1 MTSQVD
7 QSEAVDGP
15 DGGEARAGSGDARP
29 DSAAPAGPPAPGGPP
44 VKPGKPIRRLDRV
57 IIRFAGDSGD
67 GMQLTGDRFTSETAS
82 FGNDLSTLP
91 NFPAEIRAPAG
102 TLPGVSSFQLHF
114 ADHDILTP
122 GDAPNVLVAMN
133 PAALKANVPD
143 LPRGAEIIVNTDEF
157 TKRALA
163 KVGYPADPLTD
174 GSLDGFHLHKVPLTT
189 LTLEALKDSGLA
201 RKDAERA
208 KNMFALGL
216 LSWMYHRPT
225 HGTES
230 FLRTKFA
237 KKPQIAEA
245 NISAFRAG
253 WNFGETTESFAVSYE
268 VPPARLPAGRYRNI
282 SGNLALSYG
291 LIAAAE
297 RSGLPLY
304 LGSYPITPASDIL
317 HELSRHKNFGV
328 RTFQAEDEIAGVG
341 AALGAAFGGALGV
354 TTTSGPGVALKS
366 ETIGLAVSLE
376 LPLLVVDIQRGGPST
391 GLPTK
396 TEQADLLQA
405 MFGRNGEAPVPIVAP
420 ATPAE
425 CFDAALEAARIAV
438 TYRTPVFLLSDGYL
452 ANGSEPWRIPETD
465 ELPEIDPGFATGPNR
480 EDGAFWPYLRDP
492 RTLARPWALPGTPG
506 LEHRIGGIEKQDG
519 TGNIS
524 YDPANHDFM
533 VRTRQAKVD
542 GITVKPVEVDDP
554 TGDARVLV
562 LGWGSTYGPITAA
575 VRRVRA
581 DGGEVAQ
588 AHLRNL
594 NPFPANLGSVLRS
607 YEKIIVPEMNL
618 GQLALLLRAKYLVD
632 AESYNQVRGLPFKA
646 AQLADVLWAA
656 IGTLDEED
664 HR

>member
-1 MTSQVD
+1 MTSQVSSPAERAD
-7 QSEAVDGP
+7 EADDVSEGAV
-15 DGGEARAGSGDARP
+15 GEQGAVF
-29 DSAAPAGPPAPGGPP
+29 PAPEGEGTKE
-44 VKPGKPIRRLDRV
+44 VRRLDRV

-133 PAALKANVPD
+133 PAALKANIGDV
-143 LPRGAEIIVNTDEF
+143 PRGAEVIVNTDEF
-157 TKRALA
+157 TKRPMA
-163 KVGYPADPLTD
+163 KVGYAVSPLED
-174 GSLDGFHLHKVPLTT
+174 GSLDGYQVHPVPLTT
-189 LTLEALKDSGLA
+189 LTIEALKDFGLS
-201 RKDAERA
+201 RKEAERS

-225 HGTES
+225 EGTER
-230 FLRTKFA
+230 FLRAKFA

-245 NISAFRAG
+245 NVAAFRAG
-253 WNFGETTESFAVSYE
+253 WNFGETTEDFAVSYE
-268 VPPARLPAGRYRNI
+268 VAPASTAFPTGTYRNI

-291 LIAAAE
+291 LIAAAHQAE
-297 RSGLPLY
+297 LPLY

-328 RTFQAEDEIAGVG
+328 RTFQAEDEIAAVG
-341 AALGAAFGGALGV
+341 AALGAAFGGSLAV

-376 LPLLVVDIQRGGPST
+376 LPLLVVAIQRGGPST

-405 MFGRNGEAPVPIVAP
+405 MYGRNGEAPVPIVAP
-420 ATPAE
+420 QTPAD
-425 CFDAALEAARIAV
+425 CFDAAMDAARIAV

-452 ANGSEPWRIPETD
+452 ANGSEPWRIPEIE
-465 ELPEIDPGFATGPNR
+465 ELPDLRVEFASGPNH
-480 EDGAFWPYLRDP
+480 ELADGTEVFWPYKRDP
-492 RTLARPWALPGTPG
+492 KTLARPWAVPGTPG

-533 VRTRQAKVD
+533 VRTRQAKID
-542 GITVKPVEVDDP
+542 GIEVPDLVVDDP
-554 TGDARVLV
+554 DGARTLV

-575 VRRVRA
+575 VRRLRK
-581 DGGEVAQ
+581 DGEAIAQ
-588 AHLRNL
+588 AHLRHI
-594 NPFPANLGSVLRS
+594 NPFPRNLGEILARYDKVV
-607 YEKIIVPEMNL
+607 VPEMNL
-618 GQLALLLRAKYLVD
+618 GQLAALLRAKYLVD
-632 AESYNQVRGLPFKA
+632 AHSYNQVNGMPFKA
-646 AQLADVLWAA
+646 EQLATALKEANNV
-656 IGTLDEED
+656 
-664 HR
+664 